1 MKLILLSCAWVC
13 GVYLGSRITL
23 SPYVIVLLLIMPL
36 LLLVGWRRQ
45 ALLLALVCVAAV
57 IGGILLFQW
66 SVSEPTLHLYND
78 QGSVQ
83 IRGSVDRDPK
93 YDDGVTAIALSARQI
108 CLDNEWSDVSGLVM
122 VYCRGLATYSA
133 GDELLVIGE
142 IQTPISESDDPS
154 GPSSGSSL
162 QSIMFSPSIELTGR
176 GGLSGLRDRLAQSL
190 GSALPEPQ
198 GSVAQALVLGI
209 RTHVPESLA
218 QNFRTTGTAHI
229 MAISGLHVAILG
241 GIVLSFAAWAF
252 GRQRHTY
259 ILVCFGAVW
268 LYALLT
274 GMHCPAYRAA
284 IMFSLFLVAL
294 WIGRPHSALPSIAL
308 AAAVIVGT
316 NPEALW
322 EVSFQLSFAAVIG
335 IVLLVPPLHRL
346 GKSATKMVAG
356 EEGALAGITNPIV
369 VGAAVCLA
377 ATIATFPLI
386 AYYFGH
392 VSFVGLPAT
401 LVALPA
407 LPGAIIASALAAVV
421 GLLVPFLA
429 QVIGWVA
436 WLFITYIIEVV
447 EAFASLPFA
456 SSEVSDVNSAWV
468 WGYYGALLGVLWVV
482 PSRRQFGDA
491 LSRGLNS
498 TRSALDDAGHF
509 FDIFPKKRLALF
521 LGLVAALIWAAVATA
536 PDERLQ
542 ISVLD
547 IGQGDSILI
556 VTPAGQQI
564 LVDGGPDPEKVC
576 LELGEKLPFWDKS
589 LDMVVLTHPDDDHIA
604 GLVEVLRRYQV
615 GQVLEPGLEIDSPAY
630 DEWLALI
637 EKKDIERTIAVAG
650 QEIDLGSGITIDVL
664 HPQANWSDSHSTDI
678 NSNSVV
684 LHLSWGDISFLLTGD
699 IEEEAEHELLHRGCT
714 LRSTILKV
722 GHHGSKSSS
731 TPRFLAAVTPQV
743 AVVSAGEDNPFG
755 HPHEE
760 VMDRLEEMVEPGQIY
775 VTSENGTVTFT
786 TDGERL
792 WVETSPKP

>member
-1 MKLILLSCAWVC
+1 MKLILLSCAWIC

-23 SPYVIVLLLIMPL
+23 SPYVIAPLLIVPL
-36 LLLVGWRRQ
+36 LLLLVSWRRQ
-45 ALLLALVCVAAV
+45 ALLWGLVCLAAV

-66 SVSEPTLHLYND
+66 SVNGPTLHLYND

-83 IRGSVDRDPK
+83 IRGSVDGDPK
-93 YDDGVTAIALSARQI
+93 YDEGVTAIALSARQI
-108 CLDNEWSDVSGLVM
+108 CLDDEWSDVSGVVM
-122 VYCRGLATYSA
+122 IYCRGFAAYSA
-133 GDELLVIGE
+133 GDEILVTGE
-142 IQTPISESDDPS
+142 LQTPISATDDLS
-154 GPSSGSSL
+154 GNSSGSGL
-162 QSIMFSPSIELTGR
+162 QSVMFSPSIELTGR
-176 GGLSGLRDRLAQSL
+176 GWLSGFRGRLSQSL

-209 RTHVPESLA
+209 RTRVPESLS

-241 GIVLSFAAWAF
+241 GIVLSSAAWAF
-252 GRQRHTY
+252 GRQRRTY

-346 GKSATKMVAG
+346 GRSATKMVAG
-356 EEGALAGITNPIV
+356 EEGALAAITNPIV
-369 VGAAVCLA
+369 IGAAVCLA

-386 AYYFGH
+386 AYYFGN

-421 GLLVPFLA
+421 GLFIPLLA
-429 QVIGWVA
+429 QVIGWVS
-436 WLFITYIIEVV
+436 WLFLTYIIEVV

-456 SSEVSDVNSAWV
+456 SSEVSDINSAWV
-468 WGYYGALLGVLWVV
+468 WSYYGIFLGMLWVI
-482 PSRRQFGDA
+482 PSRKRFGKAVSRGVNEMRDA
-491 LSRGLNS
+491 LNTFG
-498 TRSALDDAGHF
+498 RSLDR
-509 FDIFPKKRLALF
+509 FPKKRLALF

-542 ISVLD
+542 VSVLD

-615 GQVLEPGLEIDSPAY
+615 GQVLEPGLEIDSPSY

-637 EKKDIERTIAVAG
+637 EEKDIERTIAVAG
-650 QEIDLGSGITIDVL
+650 QKIDLGSGITMDVL
-664 HPQANWSDSHSTDI
+664 HPQANWLDSHSSDI
-678 NSNSVV
+678 NSSSVV
-684 LHLSWGDISFLLTGD
+684 LRLSWGDISFLLTGD
-699 IEEEAEHELLHRGCT
+699 IEDGAEHELLHRGCA
-714 LRSTILKV
+714 LRSIILKV
-722 GHHGSKSSS
+722 GHHGSNSSS
-731 TPRFLAAVTPQV
+731 TPQFLAAVTPQV
-743 AVVSAGEDNPFG
+743 AVISAGEDNPFG
-755 HPHEE
+755 HPHED
-760 VMDRLEEMVEPGQIY
+760 VMDRLEGIMAPNNIY

-792 WVETSPKP
+792 WVGTEAL